1 MDTVTLRKL
10 AHKSVWTYGKYDG
23 YTVKDI
29 LGIAPVYL
37 VWAYYNLDKISF
49 IDEILDGFAS
59 KYKQFKRIDKPG
71 KDPDYH
77 ESYFKF
83 EYRNMSKS
91 QLLNL
96 IKGNAMNGKKSSK
109 MLLAAYRSAKSK
121 AIQADKRE
129 ILSKSSLQSMNHGGS
144 KNLVVRKK

>member
-29 LGIAPVYL
+29 FGIAPVYL
-37 VWAYYNLDKISF
+37 VWAYYNLERISF
-49 IDEILDGFAS
+49 IDEILDEFAS
-59 KYKQFKRIDKPG
+59 RYRSFKRIDKPG
-71 KDPDYH
+71 KDPDYY
-77 ESYFKF
+77 EENFKF

-96 IKGNAMNGKKSSK
+96 IRANAVNGKKSNK
-109 MLLAAYRSAKSK
+109 LLLAAYRAAKSK

-144 KNLVVRKK
+144 KNLIARKK